1 MGPPLSDSVPLF
13 IVLGVLIVVAAFF
26 AAAEAA
32 LLRVPRVRLEVAA
45 EGGDRRSARLA
56 RLVSDLPRVVNS
68 VLLLVLLVQVG
79 AATVAGV
86 IAERH
91 FGNTGVTI
99 VSVLLTL
106 VMFVYAE
113 AIPKTLAVRH
123 PLAVARVVAI
133 PVSLLAR
140 VTRPIVAVLLM
151 FADLQSP
158 GKGIPSRATVS
169 ELELRRLAEEA
180 AAAGEIEPSD
190 LDLIERSF
198 RVGDRTVAE
207 IMVPRTDVVAVSGTL
222 DAGKALE
229 TALDSGHRRLPVY
242 RNGLDEVTGV
252 VRLRDLARAITSGE
266 ARTTADLQRP
276 LLAVPETNR
285 ILDVLRAMQQASQH
299 LAVVVDEHGGTA
311 GIVTIEDAV
320 EELVGDITEA
330 DRPARPDLQRL
341 GPGRWSVDGGLPVTD
356 LAAELGSDLPEGNWL
371 TVAGLVIGLS
381 GRIPDV
387 GEDVEV
393 PGFNLRVLEAGRRR
407 VRRVE
412 VRSAGS

>member
-1 MGPPLSDSVPLF
+1 MGPPIADSVPLF
-13 IVLGVLIVVAAFF
+13 IVLGILIVVAAFF

-45 EGGDRRSARLA
+45 ERGDRSAARLA
-56 RLVSDLPRVVNS
+56 RLVSDLPRVINS

-123 PLAVARVVAI
+123 PLTVARVVAL
-133 PVSLLAR
+133 PVWLLAR
-140 VTRPIVAVLLM
+140 VTRPIVALLLL

-158 GKGIPSRATVS
+158 GKGIPSRATVN

-198 RVGDRTVAE
+198 RVGDRSVAE
-207 IMVPRTDVVAVSGTL
+207 IMIPRPDVVAVPGTM
-222 DAGKALE
+222 DAARALE
-229 TALDSGHRRLPVY
+229 IALESGHRRLPVCHDD
-242 RNGLDEVTGV
+242 LDEVTGV
-252 VRLRDLARAITSGE
+252 VRLRDLARAIASG
-266 ARTTADLQRP
+266 ASRTAADLQRP
-276 LLAVPETNR
+276 PVAVPETNR
-285 ILDVLRAMQQASQH
+285 VIEVLRAMQEASQY
-299 LAVVVDEHGGTA
+299 LAIVVDEHGGTA

-320 EELVGDITEA
+320 EELVGEVTDA
-330 DRPARPDLQRL
+330 DRPARPELQRL
-341 GPGRWSVDGGLPVTD
+341 GPGHWSVDGGLPVTD
-356 LAAELGSDLPEGNWL
+356 LAAEIGSDLPEGNWL
-371 TVAGLVIGLS
+371 TVAGLVIGLA

-387 GEDVEV
+387 DEAVEI
-393 PGFNLRVLEAGRRR
+393 PGFVLRVAEASRRR
-407 VRRVE
+407 VRRIE
-412 VRSAGS
+412 VTAER